1 MFSLWDNI
9 SRHIKTKGSFG
20 RNVALLTGGTA
31 FGQLIM
37 VVATP
42 VLTRL
47 YTPEEFGILA
57 SFSAILGMLSGAAAL
72 RYELAIPLPEKECD
86 AIALVLLALAIA
98 LVLSSVVS
106 ALIWVTGSSFLEWA
120 GLTTLLPYMWFLPI
134 GMLLACAYQIFNY
147 WAIRQR
153 AYGAIGRTRLLQATG
168 NVLTQGVA
176 GVAGLGPIGLVVGN
190 LVGRVLGTATLATG
204 FMKSVNQTQGIDLFE
219 VARRYIRFPKYSSV
233 ATTLN
238 IAGAQVPILLITV
251 YFGPEAAGWFLLSQ
265 RIMGVPMSLI
275 GHSAGQVF
283 TGEAAT
289 LSRVD
294 PAGFYRLFLRVSR
307 HLFLIG
313 CPVLLLVGLVA
324 PLFFDKL
331 LGAGWEMSGSITLV
345 LTPMYISQFIVS
357 PVSQTLT
364 ILERQDLQ
372 LYSDIIRLA
381 VGVGSIWLTGGLL
394 GLTALVS
401 IGIYGL
407 AMMSAYLLLGVM
419 SLCVVKRRK

>member
-1 MFSLWDNI
+1 MLSLWG
-9 SRHIKTKGSFG
+9 SLFRHFKTKGSFG
-20 RNVALLTGGTA
+20 RSVALLTGGTA
-31 FGQLIM
+31 IGQLIM

-42 VLTRL
+42 ILTRL

-57 SFSAILGMLSGAAAL
+57 SFSAVLGMLSGAAAL

-86 AIALVLLALAIA
+86 AVALVILALAVA
-98 LVLSSVVS
+98 LALSFIVS
-106 ALIWVTGSSFLEWA
+106 LLIWGTGSSFLEWA
-120 GLTTLLPYMWFLPI
+120 GLTSLFPYMWFLPV
-134 GMLLACAYQIFNY
+134 GMFFACTYQIFNY

-153 AYGAIGRTRLLQATG
+153 AYGAIGKTRLSQATG

-176 GVAGLGPIGLVVGN
+176 GIVGWGPIGLVLGN
-190 LVGRVLGTATLATG
+190 LVGRMLGIVTLARG
-204 FMKSVNQTQGIDLFE
+204 FRKAVSQREGIDIFA
-219 VARRYIRFPKYSSV
+219 VAQRYIRFPMYSSV

-238 IAGAQVPILLITV
+238 IAGAQLPVLLITI
-251 YFGPEAAGWFLLSQ
+251 YFGTEAAGWLLLSQ

-294 PAGFYRLFLRVSR
+294 PAGFYQLFLRVSR
-307 HLFLIG
+307 HLFMLG
-313 CPVLLLVGLVA
+313 CPVLLLIGLVA
-324 PLFFDKL
+324 PLFFGKL
-331 LGAGWEMSGSITLV
+331 LGPGWEMSGSITLV
-345 LTPMYISQFIVS
+345 LSPMYIAQFIVS
-357 PVSQTLT
+357 PISQTLT

-381 VGVGSIWLTGGLL
+381 VGVGSIWLTGGVFD
-394 GLTALVS
+394 LTALVS

-407 AMMSAYLLLGVM
+407 AMLVAYLLLGFM
-419 SLCVVKRRK
+419 SLVILKRRG